1 VLLQWAS
8 CLVQQSGYQDCVW
21 QCCSSEAPVP
31 ILQCFPFAANTQSCA
46 VSGDLTQQVVELST
60 DYYQAND
67 GLLTLLNH
75 IRFLI
80 NNFGDTSL
88 QSLLDETARCT
99 TSLAMTI
106 LPIFPVFH
114 EFLRLW
120 EFHFYSQSSRPR
132 GRPPLPCEI
141 VGSIS
146 VQHTVQYSQHSLS
159 LSLSTV
165 FSMLSPVTAAR
176 EPRSGSGAVR
186 QCILTETS
194 KQTNKQP
201 SKQTNKQL
209 MNV

>member
-1 VLLQWAS
+1 MLLQWAS

-120 EFHFYSQSSRPR
+120 EFHFYYQSSRPR

-159 LSLSTV
+159 LSLSLYS
-165 FSMLSPVTAAR
+165 FLNGLSSLSCAWAT
-176 EPRSGSGAVR
+176 EWQWRSQAVHLNR
-186 QCILTETS
+186 N
-194 KQTNKQP
+194 KQTNKQTT
-201 SKQTNKQL
+201 KQANKQL